1 MKKSKR
7 KMLFLCGA
15 ALAAAAAVIGL
26 RAMSE
31 RDDKA
36 IYEYNDDEDDWKED
50 EVEEV
55 TESDNIH
62 ADFEKEENENSEN
75 CGDYVFT
82 IDGQPVSSEEY
93 GMFIRLLR
101 ASGVEL
107 SDDDLLKR
115 FIRQRAI
122 DMEAKRRGICVT
134 QEEIDEYNK
143 ARFDAL
149 AKDEAAREIVEKN
162 VSNAGMTMEEYC
174 KECGIIAEHEIISS
188 KLKTTLEA
196 IYNKRGI
203 SDMTAEEYYNGY
215 IDGIASSMKINKA

>member
-50 EVEEV
+50 EEDKV
-55 TESDNIH
+55 TESHVDS
-62 ADFEKEENENSEN
+62 EKEENENNEN
-75 CGDYVFT
+75 DGDYVFT

-93 GMFIRLLR
+93 GMFIQLMR

-122 DMEAKRRGICVT
+122 DMEAKHRGIGVT

-149 AKDEAAREIVEKN
+149 SKDEAAREIVEKN

-174 KECGIIAEHEIISS
+174 KECGKIAEQEIISS